1 MTAGKEQTVR
11 AAADLST
18 GDEIEA
24 WHNGRL
30 FHQGPVLRVLPSVGL
45 FWIRDGRTGTR
56 RLLDIE
62 VFDIVRSGAGKRTT
76 GSQDMPNP
84 APDVL
89 WFSSSSQHP
98 V

>member
-11 AAADLST
+11 AAADLSA

-30 FHQGPVLRVLPSVGL
+30 FHRGPVLRVLPSVGL

-56 RLLDIE
+56 RLLDVE
-62 VFDIVRSGAGKRTT
+62 ALDIVKAGTGNRTAD
-76 GSQDMPNP
+76 GLDMAGL
-84 APDVL
+84 APGKL
-89 WFSSSSQHP
+89 WFSSSSRHP